1 MVNVKDLDP
10 ELSNSVRVKNGVF
23 RDDVYGEE
31 KGSVFGFG
39 EQANIK
45 QKRHSDSPLILMETH
60 GSSNGM
66 DTLPKLTQV
75 IDITSNGRQ
84 LFLQAVSE
92 EQNKSPK
99 AENQQLDVNFSL
111 SNKEMAVLSG
121 SESVVAM
128 LDASVVSEERSAS
141 ESTKENDFT
150 TNGNV
155 DIVENESFDFS
166 KPSFYQKDEDDEN
179 ILEAVAKTG
188 DNAAN

>member
-1 MVNVKDLDP
+1 
-10 ELSNSVRVKNGVF
+10 
-23 RDDVYGEE
+23 
-31 KGSVFGFG
+31 
-39 EQANIK
+39 
-45 QKRHSDSPLILMETH
+45 ME
-60 GSSNGM
+60 G
-66 DTLPKLTQV
+66 
-75 IDITSNGRQ
+75 
-84 LFLQAVSE
+84 
-92 EQNKSPK
+92 K